1 MSRRVKLWVLAC
13 LIGGV
18 LVLSALPRL
27 SDAASS
33 AAGEHA
39 SADGA
44 AAQQPGAAS
53 APDDCSNVPSLALPS
68 SFLPGRMPAFQ
79 EQLAH
84 FLQCRQYADAKLHW
98 AVDKAVRDTGP
109 YVGGEYY
116 GVHPAVKIYYS
127 PQVVRWLQGGR
138 KGAIPDGAMIVKEQ
152 YKPPAGRYRSSAP
165 PPVSDWTVMIKD
177 AKGSAD
183 GWYWAEIWDKQCAD
197 NNDPPFAVRN
207 AGFGLYCVRCHASAE
222 HELTFSALENI
233 EGNHGQ
239 PLNYYDDNS
248 WFYAPTPQPTPT
260 PTPPPPCRETGGHTA
275 FTSSVHHDPGAR
287 DEEEHKALALLT
299 PLLTHAATPDPQF
312 LAYYDSIRPVRRPQK
327 LPGESFD
334 HVFAKPAASG
344 SKTNM
349 FLTSDSCMGCHSG
362 ITYSGN
368 VMLYEGAQQPDGKT
382 PAMNVS
388 PFAEWRWSPM
398 GLAGR
403 DPIFYSQLDSEIA
416 YLKTQ
421 PDAEEQIRTLT
432 NTCFKCHGV
441 MGKRTIDLDHGGTGK
456 GDFKRDFVYITDESD
471 PNFKYGALARDGISC
486 MSCHRIV
493 EEKTPPGV
501 SPLRYFL
508 EKAITGD
515 FNVGN
520 SDELYGPFKDNEIV
534 TDPMHNALG
543 IKPKYD
549 PYVKSGRMCGSCHT
563 INLPVVDW
571 KPPQHPE
578 HPQPNS
584 AEEPPRPVTHSS
596 LEQLTYLEWLNSG
609 YQNEYGG
616 GPRAQTCQDCHMRS
630 SYSNSAGTLK
640 VPLIQQPIAAVEDDR
655 YPMTEGILGPDKTHV
670 RLRES
675 GFARHQLQGLN
686 IPLLEMFRQYM
697 EKGYANG
704 ANLLSNPVLGV
715 RQNDYMQLLADNLSN
730 SIDAFVEQAANS
742 TADVTLAPVNV
753 SGNKL
758 TTEVLVTNKT
768 GHRFPSGVGFR
779 RGFLELRVV
788 DTSGGQER
796 TVWCSGCTN
805 ELGVITD
812 GDGGKPLPSELF
824 DKYQPGQK
832 PEREDYPAQ
841 CKNAVP
847 QHYQPHFWGARYPIT
862 RQDEAQIYEEID
874 LNADCAVTSSFI
886 RRDFVVKDN
895 RLLPFGWT
903 EEGPTGPDG
912 RPVIPKEFLEPTHAE
927 GVWDDPRYTD
937 GSGTSLVRYEVA
949 LPAGV
954 NPNNLLVRATLYYQS
969 IPPHYLHDRFAQAP
983 DYPATQR
990 LYYLTSNLRT
1000 QGTPLENWKVKV
1012 VSAGRQAGQ

>member
-1 MSRRVKLWVLAC
+1 MSRRIKLWVLAC
-13 LIGGV
+13 SLGGV
-18 LVLSALPRL
+18 LVLSVLSYLPDGAR
-27 SDAASS
+27 AVE
-33 AAGEHA
+33 AAGKTA
-39 SADGA
+39 STNSAGV
-44 AAQQPGAAS
+44 QQPGSSA
-53 APDDCSNVPSLALPS
+53 APDDCRNVPVLPLPS
-68 SFLPGRMPAFQ
+68 TFLPARLPAFQ
-79 EQLAH
+79 EQLAR
-84 FLQCRQYADAKLHW
+84 FLQCRQYAKLEW
-98 AVDKAVRDTGP
+98 AEDKGVRDTGP
-109 YVGGEYY
+109 YVGGNYY

-127 PQVVRWLQGGR
+127 PQLVRWLKDGR

-152 YKPPAGRYRSSAP
+152 YPPPAGRYRSSAP
-165 PPVSDWTVMIKD
+165 PPVSDWTVMIRD
-177 AKGSAD
+177 AKGAAD

-233 EGNHGQ
+233 KGNPGE

-248 WFYAPTPQPTPT
+248 WFYAPTPPPTPT

-275 FTSSVHHDPGAR
+275 YTSAVHHDPGAR

-299 PLLTHAATPDPQF
+299 PPPVHAGVPDPQF
-312 LAYYDSIRPVRRPQK
+312 VAFYNSIRPVAAPKK
-327 LPGESFD
+327 LPGESYD
-334 HVFAKPAASG
+334 HVFARPAAPG
-344 SKTNM
+344 SKTNL

-368 VMLYEGAQQPDGKT
+368 VMLYEGTPQPDGKT
-382 PAMNVS
+382 PTMNVS

-421 PDAEEQIRTLT
+421 PRSDEQVKTLT

-441 MGKRTIDLDHGGTGK
+441 MGKRTIDADHGGVGK
-456 GDFKRDFVYITDESD
+456 GDFQRDFVYITDEKD

-493 EEKTPPGV
+493 EDKPAT
-501 SPLRYFL
+501 LTHFL
-508 EKAITGD
+508 EEAITGD
-515 FNVGN
+515 FATGN
-520 SDELYGPFKDNEIV
+520 TDELYGPFKDNEIV

-549 PYVKSGRMCGSCHT
+549 PYIKSSRMCGSCHT

-571 KPPQHPE
+571 K
-578 HPQPNS
+578 QPARHNND
-584 AEEPPRPVTHSS
+584 AVGPRPVTHSS

-609 YQNEYGG
+609 YQNEFGG
-616 GPRAQTCQDCHMRS
+616 GPRAQTCQECHMRS
-630 SYSNSAGTLK
+630 SYRNSKDTLN
-640 VPLIQQPIAAVEDDR
+640 VPLIQQPFAAVEDDR
-655 YPMTEGILGPDKTHV
+655 YPATEGLLSPDKTHV

-686 IPLLEMFRQYM
+686 ISLLEMFRQYM
-697 EKGYANG
+697 EKSYANG

-715 RQNDYMQLLADNLSN
+715 RQNDYMQLLADNLPN
-730 SIDAFVEQAANS
+730 ALDAFVEQAANS
-742 TADVTLAPVNV
+742 TAELTLAPVSV
-753 SGNKL
+753 SGREL
-758 TTEVLVTNKT
+758 TAEVLVTNKT

-805 ELGVITD
+805 ELGVITN
-812 GDGGKPLPSELF
+812 GDGGEPLPSELF
-824 DKYQPGQK
+824 DKYRAGQK

-841 CKNAVP
+841 CKNVVP
-847 QHYQPHFWGARYPIT
+847 QHYQPHFWGARFPIT

-874 LNADCAVTSSFI
+874 LNADCVVTSSFI

-903 EEGPTGPDG
+903 ETGPLQDG
-912 RPVIPKEFLEPTHAE
+912 RPAIPKEFLEPTHAE

-937 GSGTSLVRYEVA
+937 GSGTSLVRYKVA

-954 NPNNLLVRATLYYQS
+954 NPNNLTVRATLYYQS
-969 IPPHYLHDRFAQAP
+969 IPPHYLHDRFTEAP

-1012 VSAGRQAGQ
+1012 VAASRLAGQ

>member
-1 MSRRVKLWVLAC
+1 MSGRIKLLVLAC
-13 LIGGV
+13 FLGGV
-18 LVLSALPRL
+18 LSSTLPHLLVAARAAA
-27 SDAASS
+27 AASKH
-33 AAGEHA
+33 AATSGA
-39 SADGA
+39 GGQQAAPA
-44 AAQQPGAAS
+44 AAPDVCQK
-53 APDDCSNVPSLALPS
+53 APPLPLPS
-68 SFLPGRMPAFQ
+68 SFLPGRLPAFQ
-79 EQLAH
+79 EQLAR
-84 FLQCRQYADAKLHW
+84 FLQCRQYAKLDW
-98 AVDKAVRDTGP
+98 AEDKGVRDTGP
-109 YVGGEYY
+109 YVEQNYY

-127 PQVVRWLQGGR
+127 PQVVRWLREGR

-152 YKPPAGRYRSSAP
+152 FPPPAGRYRLAAP

-222 HELTFSALENI
+222 HESTFSSLTNI
-233 EGNHGQ
+233 KGNPGE

-248 WFYAPTPQPTPT
+248 WFYAPKPPPTPT
-260 PTPPPPCRETGGHTA
+260 PTPPPPCRETGGHTSY
-275 FTSSVHHDPGAR
+275 TPSVHHDPGKR
-287 DEEEHKALALLT
+287 DEDEHKALALLT
-299 PLLTHAATPDPQF
+299 PPPVHATTPDPRF
-312 LAYYDSIRPVRRPQK
+312 VAFYDSIRPVTAPKK

-334 HVFAKPAASG
+334 HVFARPAANG
-344 SKTNM
+344 SKVNL

-368 VMLYEGAQQPDGKT
+368 VMLYEGVQQPNGVT

-403 DPIFYSQLDSEIA
+403 DPIFYAQLDSEIA

-421 PDAEEQIRTLT
+421 PNADEQIRMVT

-441 MGKRTIDLDHGGTGK
+441 MGKRTIDLDHGGTDK
-456 GDFKRDFVYITDESD
+456 GDFQRDFIYLTDESD

-493 EEKTPPGV
+493 ADKAPPGV
-501 SPLRYFL
+501 PPLTHFL
-508 EKAITGD
+508 EKAITGE
-515 FNVGN
+515 FTTGN
-520 SDELYGPFKDNEIV
+520 ADELYGPFKDEEIV

-549 PYVKSGRMCGSCHT
+549 PYIKSSRMCGSCHT
-563 INLPVVDW
+563 INLPVVDY
-571 KPPQHPE
+571 KHPPQE
-578 HPQPNS
+578 KS
-584 AEEPPRPVTHSS
+584 TEPPRPVTHSS

-609 YQNEYGG
+609 YQNEFGG

-630 SYSNSAGTLK
+630 SYSNSKGTLN

-655 YPMTEGILGPDKTHV
+655 YPATEGRLGADKTHV

-686 IPLLEMFRQYM
+686 ISLLEMFRQYM

-715 RQNDYMQLLADNLSN
+715 RQNDYMQLLADNLPN
-730 SIDAFVEQAANS
+730 ALDAFVEQAANS
-742 TADVTLAPVNV
+742 TADLNLAPVSV
-753 SGNKL
+753 SGRRL
-758 TTEVLVTNKT
+758 TAEVLVTNKT

-779 RGFLELRVV
+779 RSFLELRVLE
-788 DTSGGQER
+788 TSGGQEK
-796 TVWCSGCTN
+796 TIWCSGCTN

-812 GDGGKPLPSELF
+812 GDGGAPLPSELF
-824 DKYQPGQK
+824 DKYQAGQK

-841 CKNAVP
+841 CKNVVP
-847 QHYQPHFWGARYPIT
+847 QHYQPHFWGERFPIK
-862 RQDEAQIYEEID
+862 RQDQAQIYEELD
-874 LNADCAVTSSFI
+874 LNADCVFTSSFI

-903 EEGPTGPDG
+903 ADGPLGADG
-912 RPVIPKEFLEPTHAE
+912 RPVIPKEFLDPTHAE

-937 GSGTSLVRYEVA
+937 GSGTSVVRYEVA
-949 LPAGV
+949 LPPGV
-954 NPNNLLVRATLYYQS
+954 NPENLRVSATLYYQS
-969 IPPHYLHDRFAQAP
+969 IPPHYLQDRFTQAP

-1012 VSAGRQAGQ
+1012 VAASRQAGE

>member
-1 MSRRVKLWVLAC
+1 MSHRIKLCVLAC
-13 LIGGV
+13 V
-18 LVLSALPRL
+18 LVGVSALSVLPQLLNTAR
-27 SDAASS
+27 A
-33 AAGEHA
+33 AAGKPA
-39 SADGA
+39 STRVAG
-44 AAQQPGAAS
+44 AQQPAPAATCRDI
-53 APDDCSNVPSLALPS
+53 PPLPLPS
-68 SFLPGRMPAFQ
+68 SFLPGRLPAFQ
-79 EQLAH
+79 EQLAR
-84 FLQCRQYADAKLHW
+84 FLQCRQYANLDW
-98 AVDKAVRDTGP
+98 AEDKGVRDTGP
-109 YVGGEYY
+109 YVSGNYY

-138 KGAIPDGAMIVKEQ
+138 SGAIPDGAMIVKEQ
-152 YKPPAGRYRSSAP
+152 FPPPAGRYRLDAP

-222 HELTFSALENI
+222 HELTFSSLANI
-233 EGNHGQ
+233 EGHSGE
-239 PLNYYDDNS
+239 PLHYYDDNS
-248 WFYAPTPQPTPT
+248 WFYAPVPAPTPT

-299 PLLTHAATPDPQF
+299 PPPVHAGVPDPQF
-312 LAYYDSIRPVRRPQK
+312 IAFYDSIRPVNSPKK
-327 LPGESFD
+327 LPGESLD
-334 HVFAKPAASG
+334 HVFAKPAPPG
-344 SKTNM
+344 SKTNL

-368 VMLYEGAQQPDGKT
+368 VMLYEGRQQPDGTT

-388 PFAEWRWSPM
+388 PVAEWRWSPM

-403 DPIFYSQLDSEIA
+403 DPIFYAQLDSEIA

-421 PDAEEQIRTLT
+421 PNAEVEITKVT

-441 MGKRTIDLDHGGTGK
+441 MGKRTLDIDHGGTDK
-456 GDFKRDFVYITDESD
+456 GDFKRDYVYITDEND

-486 MSCHRIV
+486 MSCHRIIAD
-493 EEKTPPGV
+493 KTPPGV
-501 SPLRYFL
+501 PALTHFL
-508 EKAITGD
+508 EKAITGE
-515 FNVGN
+515 FTVG
-520 SDELYGPFKDNEIV
+520 SADELTGPFKDNEIV

-543 IKPKYD
+543 VKPKYD
-549 PYVKSGRMCGSCHT
+549 PYIKSGRMCGSCHT
-563 INLPVVDW
+563 INLPVMDY
-571 KPPQHPE
+571 KQPPQQRPD
-578 HPQPNS
+578 
-584 AEEPPRPVTHSS
+584 EPPRPVTHSS

-616 GPRAQTCQDCHMRS
+616 GPRAETCQDCHMRS
-630 SYSNSAGTLK
+630 SYSNAKGTLS
-640 VPLIQQPIAAVEDDR
+640 VPLIRQPIAAIEDDR
-655 YPMTEGILGPDKTHV
+655 YPATEGMLSPDKTHV

-704 ANLLSNPVLGV
+704 ANLLANPILGV
-715 RQNDYMQLLADNLSN
+715 RQNDYMQLLADNLPN
-730 SIDAFVEQAANS
+730 AVDAFIEQAANS
-742 TADVTLAPVNV
+742 TAEVKVAPISISAGKLAA
-753 SGNKL
+753 
-758 TTEVLVTNKT
+758 EVLVTNKT

-779 RGFLELRVV
+779 RSFLELRVV
-788 DTSGGQER
+788 DSSSGQEK

-805 ELGVITD
+805 ELGVITN

-824 DKYQPGQK
+824 DKYQAGQK
-832 PEREDYPAQ
+832 PDRENYPAQ
-841 CKNAVP
+841 CKNVTP
-847 QHYQPHFWGARYPIT
+847 QHYQPHFWGMHFPIT
-862 RQDEAQIYEEID
+862 RQDQAQVYEEID

-886 RRDFVVKDN
+886 RRDFVIKDN

-903 EEGPTGPDG
+903 EQGPLGSDG

-949 LPAGV
+949 LPPGV
-954 NPNNLLVRATLYYQS
+954 NPNNLTVRATLYYQS
-969 IPPHYLHDRFAQAP
+969 IPPHYLHDRFTQAP

-990 LYYLTSNLRT
+990 LYYLTSNLRAR
-1000 QGTPLENWKVKV
+1000 GTPMENWKVKV
-1012 VSAGRQAGQ
+1012 VAASRLAG

>member
-1 MSRRVKLWVLAC
+1 MSHRIKLCILTC
-13 LIGGV
+13 LLGGV
-18 LVLSALPRL
+18 SALSALPQLLNTTR
-27 SDAASS
+27 
-33 AAGEHA
+33 AGAGMPAPTRGA
-39 SADGA
+39 SAW
-44 AAQQPGAAS
+44 QPAPTA
-53 APDDCSNVPSLALPS
+53 APDDCRNVPLLPLPS
-68 SFLPGRMPAFQ
+68 SFLPARLPVFQ
-79 EQLAH
+79 EQLAR
-84 FLQCRQYADAKLHW
+84 FLQCRQYAKLDW
-98 AVDKAVRDTGP
+98 AEDKGVRDTGP
-109 YVGGEYY
+109 YVNQTYY

-127 PQVVRWLQGGR
+127 PQVVRWLKDGR

-152 YKPPAGRYRSSAP
+152 FPPPAGRYRLAAP

-197 NNDPPFAVRN
+197 NNDPPFAMRN

-222 HELTFSALENI
+222 HELTFSALANI
-233 EGNHGQ
+233 KGNTGE

-248 WFYAPTPQPTPT
+248 WFYAPTPAPTPT

-275 FTSSVHHDPGAR
+275 FTSSVHHDPAAR
-287 DEEEHKALALLT
+287 DEEEHKALALLA
-299 PLLTHAATPDPQF
+299 PPPPVHATKPDPQF
-312 LAYYDSIRPVRRPQK
+312 VAFYDSIRPVVAPKK
-327 LPGESFD
+327 LPGESYD
-334 HVFAKPAASG
+334 HVFARPAAPG
-344 SKTNM
+344 SKTNL
-349 FLTSDSCMGCHSG
+349 FLTSDSCMGCHAG

-368 VMLYEGAQQPDGKT
+368 VMLYEGRQQPDGTT

-403 DPIFYSQLDSEIA
+403 DPIFYAQLDSEIA

-421 PDAEEQIRTLT
+421 PNADEQIRVIT

-441 MGKRTIDLDHGGTGK
+441 MGKRTLDLDHGGTDK
-456 GDFKRDFVYITDESD
+456 GDFKRDFVYITDEND

-486 MSCHRIV
+486 TSCHRIV
-493 EEKTPPGV
+493 QDKPPT
-501 SPLRYFL
+501 LTHFL
-508 EKAITGD
+508 EKAITGE
-515 FNVGN
+515 FTVG
-520 SDELYGPFKDNEIV
+520 SADELHGPFKDNEIV

-549 PYVKSGRMCGSCHT
+549 PYIKSGRMCGSCHT
-563 INLPVVDW
+563 INLPVVDY
-571 KPPQHPE
+571 KHPPQ
-578 HPQPNS
+578 QNRD
-584 AEEPPRPVTHSS
+584 EPPRPVTHSS

-616 GPRAQTCQDCHMRS
+616 SPRAQTCQECHMRS
-630 SYSNSAGTLK
+630 SYSNSKGTLK
-640 VPLIQQPIAAVEDDR
+640 VSLIQQPIAAVEDDR
-655 YPMTEGILGPDKTHV
+655 YPVTEGMLSPDKTHV

-686 IPLLEMFRQYM
+686 ITLLEMFRQYM

-704 ANLLSNPVLGV
+704 ANLLSNPILGV
-715 RQNDYMQLLADNLSN
+715 RQNDYMQLLADNLPN
-730 SIDAFVEQAANS
+730 ALDAFVEQAANS
-742 TADVTLAPVNV
+742 TAEVTLAPVSISNR
-753 SGNKL
+753 KL
-758 TTEVLVTNKT
+758 TTDVLVTNKA

-805 ELGVITD
+805 ELGVITN
-812 GDGGKPLPSELF
+812 GDGGTPLPSELF

-832 PEREDYPAQ
+832 PERENYPAQ

-847 QHYQPHFWGARYPIT
+847 QHYQPHFWGARFPIT

-874 LNADCAVTSSFI
+874 LNADCAVTSSFL

-903 EEGPTGPDG
+903 ATGPLGTDG

-937 GSGTSLVRYEVA
+937 GSGTSFVRYEVA
-949 LPAGV
+949 LPPGV
-954 NPNNLLVRATLYYQS
+954 NPNNLSVRATLYYQS
-969 IPPHYLHDRFAQAP
+969 IPPHYLHDRFTQAP

-1000 QGTPLENWKVKV
+1000 RGTPMENWKVKV
-1012 VSAGRQAGQ
+1012 VTASRSAGQ

>member
-1 MSRRVKLWVLAC
+1 MSRRIKLWVLAC
-13 LIGGV
+13 SLGGV
-18 LVLSALPRL
+18 LVLSALPQLLGGAR
-27 SDAASS
+27 AAA
-33 AAGEHA
+33 AAGEH
-39 SADGA
+39 DLTNGA
-44 AAQQPGAAS
+44 GVQQPGAAS
-53 APDDCSNVPSLALPS
+53 ASDDCRSVPALPLPS
-68 SFLPGRMPAFQ
+68 SFLPARLPAFQ
-79 EQLAH
+79 EQLTR
-84 FLQCRQYADAKLHW
+84 FLQCRQYAKLGW
-98 AVDKAVRDTGP
+98 AEDKGVRDTGP
-109 YVGGEYY
+109 YVEQTYY

-127 PQVVRWLQGGR
+127 PQVVSWLKDGR
-138 KGAIPDGAMIVKEQ
+138 KGVIPDGAMIVKEQ
-152 YKPPAGRYRSSAP
+152 FPPPAGRYKLAAP

-177 AKGSAD
+177 AKASAD

-233 EGNHGQ
+233 DGNPGQ

-248 WFYAPTPQPTPT
+248 WFYAPTPAPTPK

-299 PLLTHAATPDPQF
+299 QPPVHAATPDPQF
-312 LAYYDSIRPVRRPQK
+312 LAFYDSIRPVRSPQK

-334 HVFAKPAASG
+334 HVFARPAAPG
-344 SKTNM
+344 SQANL

-368 VMLYEGAQQPDGKT
+368 VMLYEGRQQPDGKT

-421 PDAEEQIRTLT
+421 PRADEQVKMLT

-441 MGKRTIDLDHGGTGK
+441 MGKRTLDADHGGTGK
-456 GDFKRDFVYITDESD
+456 GDFQRDFVYITDERD

-486 MSCHRIV
+486 MACHRIV
-493 EEKTPPGV
+493 EDKPPT
-501 SPLRYFL
+501 LRHFL

-515 FNVGN
+515 FTTGN
-520 SDELYGPFKDNEIV
+520 TDELYGPFKDNEIV
-534 TDPMHNALG
+534 TDPMHNAIG

-549 PYVKSGRMCGSCHT
+549 PYIKSARMCGSCHT
-563 INLPVVDW
+563 INLPVVDY
-571 KPPQHPE
+571 K
-578 HPQPNS
+578 QPARHNNE
-584 AEEPPRPVTHSS
+584 AEGPRPVTHSS

-616 GPRAQTCQDCHMRS
+616 GPRAQTCQECHMRS
-630 SYSNSAGTLK
+630 SYRNSKATLN

-655 YPMTEGILGPDKTHV
+655 YPATEGMLSPDKTHV

-686 IPLLEMFRQYM
+686 ISLLEMFRQYM

-704 ANLLSNPVLGV
+704 ANLMSNPVLGV
-715 RQNDYMQLLADNLSN
+715 RQNDYMQLLADNLPN
-730 SIDAFVEQAANS
+730 AVDAFVEQAANS
-742 TADVTLAPVNV
+742 TADLTLAPVTVNGRRL
-753 SGNKL
+753 SA
-758 TTEVLVTNKT
+758 EVLVTNKT

-779 RGFLELRVV
+779 RGFLELRVL

-812 GDGGKPLPSELF
+812 GEGGKPLPSELF

-832 PEREDYPAQ
+832 PERENYPAQ
-841 CKNAVP
+841 CRNAVP
-847 QHYQPHFWGARYPIT
+847 QHYQPHFWGARFPIT

-874 LNADCAVTSSFI
+874 LNADCVVTSSFI

-903 EEGPTGPDG
+903 AEGPKGPDG
-912 RPVIPKEFLEPTHAE
+912 APVIPKEFLEPTHAE

-954 NPNNLLVRATLYYQS
+954 NPNNLVVRATFYYQS
-969 IPPHYLHDRFAQAP
+969 IPPHYLHDRFTEAP
-983 DYPATQR
+983 DYPATRR

-1012 VSAGRQAGQ
+1012 VAASRPVGQ